1 MASIDYDDLLDIV
14 GRIYDCVIDFRQW
27 EPTMALIQRR
37 FRWHNLMLSSL
48 SPTGQGPMVTVMLGF
63 PEKYRKIA
71 IDPAYSAAVLDL
83 WGGMTRISAAPLAEP
98 VLNSQMCDRTDWPSN
113 KYYRDFVEPQGI
125 VDAVAIAL
133 ARQPDRVA
141 TLAGGM
147 HATADPVTDAEM
159 EGLRVIAP
167 HMRRAVA
174 IAHLFDDMRSETAAF
189 AAALETSRAGIV
201 LVDQRLGIVHA
212 NSLAHRMLAEGD
224 PIREQQ
230 GRLALREELSQDALA
245 NAAASQPINLGRSGS
260 GIPTRRLDGSPVLV
274 HVLPLD
280 DGRRR
285 AGMVARASAAIFIAP
300 SPAPIDLPGEAL
312 SLLFDLT
319 PAESRV
325 MELISDGLAIADAA
339 QALSVAQS
347 TVKTHLLRVYQKT
360 GTRGQ
365 KDLSALARG
374 ISIPW

>member
-147 HATADPVTDAEM
+147 HATAEPVTDAEM